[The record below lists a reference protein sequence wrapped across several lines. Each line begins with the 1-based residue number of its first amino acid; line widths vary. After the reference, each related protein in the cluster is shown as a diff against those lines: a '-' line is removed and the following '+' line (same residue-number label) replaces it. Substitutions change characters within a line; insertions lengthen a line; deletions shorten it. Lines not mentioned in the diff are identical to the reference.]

1 MDRYS
6 HKIFLLKSSKAY
18 EYKEHAE
25 INDLSVVPDA
35 RLYLD
40 GSHDRAAGVGIAS
53 KPEAVL
59 EEHGSGI

>member
-6 HKIFLLKSSKAY
+6 HKIFLLKR
-18 EYKEHAE
+18 YKEHAE

-35 RLYLD
+35 RLSLD